1 MKWACVLFTVKPP
14 DGAQRRSYSRCP
26 AVSEVAVTRRKAQD
40 LPSQRLRHSWQ
51 ATSSGSARRSP
62 GQGPQP
68 VARPVFAPHAAVA
81 ALGAAV
87 ACFPGAMPVRLAPL
101 LHRTARL
108 CANAHSIPRLQPER
122 ITMSSNSQGV
132 PTLVITGAHPKL
144 YNHDLAPT
152 APEGRTWGVFSLVAM
167 WMSDVHSV
175 GGYTFA
181 ASLFFLGLTGWQVL
195 ISMLVGILAVYFLI
209 NLIGRPSLRYGIPYP
224 VVARISFG
232 VMGAN
237 LAAVVRGIVGIVWY
251 GVQTYFASK
260 AVQVLI
266 VTLAPASAQLTHNN
280 ILGLS
285 TLAWFSFLFMW
296 FFQLL
301 IFMSGMERIRRFID
315 FCGPMVYVVMFA
327 LAIWMLW
334 QTGFSSLALQ
344 LSPPAASNAATI
356 GVMAN
361 AAMLIVAY
369 FAALLLNFG
378 DFARFGKDEAAMKMG
393 NFLGLPVNF
402 LVFSIITVIVTSGT
416 LKVFGQAI
424 MDPVLIVEKIGN
436 PIVII
441 IGSVTFIVAT
451 MGINIVANFVSPAY
465 DIANLYPEKINF
477 RLGGLITSILS
488 VLVCPWLF
496 VSSPQAITLFV
507 SIFGAVLGPLFG
519 TIMADYYLVKRQAVK
534 VDDLYSMS
542 PAGSYFY
549 HGGWNRNAVI
559 ALAASGFL
567 SIGLALLG
575 AYDYIINVGDWG
587 WLIGAGAAGLVYRA
601 LSSRSV
607 RAA

>member
-1 MKWACVLFTVKPP
+1 
-14 DGAQRRSYSRCP
+14 
-26 AVSEVAVTRRKAQD
+26 
-40 LPSQRLRHSWQ
+40 
-51 ATSSGSARRSP
+51 
-62 GQGPQP
+62 
-68 VARPVFAPHAAVA
+68 
-81 ALGAAV
+81 
-87 ACFPGAMPVRLAPL
+87 
-101 LHRTARL
+101 
-108 CANAHSIPRLQPER
+108 
-122 ITMSSNSQGV
+122 MSSNSHNP
-132 PTLVITGAHPKL
+132 PTLAIPGANPRL

-152 APEGRTWGVFSLVAM
+152 APEGRTWGIFSLLAM

-195 ISMLVGILAVYFLI
+195 ISMLVGIMAVYFLM

-237 LAAVVRGIVGIVWY
+237 LAAVVRGVVGIVWY

-260 AVQVLI
+260 AVQVLV
-266 VTLAPASAQLTHNN
+266 VTLIPSSADFTHND

-285 TLAWFSFLFMW
+285 SLAWFSFLFMW
-296 FFQLL
+296 FFQLT
-301 IFMSGMERIRRFID
+301 IFLSGMERIRRFID
-315 FCGPMVYVVMFA
+315 FCGPVVYVVMFA

-334 QTGFSSLALQ
+334 QTGFSSLSLQ
-344 LSPPAASNAATI
+344 LSPPAASTAATI

-378 DFARFGKDEAAMKMG
+378 DFARFGKNEAAMKVG
-393 NFLGLPVNF
+393 NFFGLPVNF
-402 LVFSIITVIVTSGT
+402 LVFSIITVIVTAGT

-424 MDPVLIVEKIGN
+424 MDPVRIVERIGN
-436 PIVII
+436 PFVVIV
-441 IGSVTFIVAT
+441 GSVTFIVAT

-465 DIANLYPEKINF
+465 DIANLYPERINF

-496 VSSPQAITLFV
+496 VANPQAITLFV
-507 SIFGAVLGPLFG
+507 SIFGSVLGPMFG
-519 TIMADYYLVKRQAVK
+519 IIVADYYLVKREHVI
-534 VDDLYSMS
+534 VTELYTLS
-542 PAGSYFY
+542 PNGSYHY
-549 HGGWNRNAVI
+549 DGGWNRQAVI
-559 ALAASGFL
+559 ALAGSGVL

-575 AYDYIINVGDWG
+575 AYGLIFNVGDWG
-587 WLIGAGAAGLVYRA
+587 WLIGASAGALGYSA
-601 LSSRSV
+601 LSGLAPRT
-607 RAA
+607 AALTPGE